1 MSRSALRG
9 FALGVGVSLIACGRG
24 ENGRAARVPA
34 GAYLATAPTLGTA
47 DAFSVLGGQA
57 VTNTGAT
64 VLNRDLGVSPGT
76 AVTGFPPGLLSPPAT
91 IHLADAVAAQAET
104 DVGTAYGVLAAEPC
118 TADLTD
124 QDLGGK
130 TLTPGVYCFS
140 SSAQLTGTL
149 VLDAGFVAN
158 SVFVFKIGSTLT
170 TASGSSVRV
179 INGATACDVFWQVGS
194 SATLGT
200 TTSFTGNILAL
211 ASVTV
216 QTGATINGR
225 ALARNG
231 SVTLDG
237 NQILS
242 DVCNGA
248 GDAGTPLPDAG
259 IPAPDAGTPVPD
271 AGVPQPDAGTP
282 VPDAGVPAPDAGNPP
297 PDGGTPTAVTC
308 CLGAVACDGT
318 CIDLM
323 NDANNCGACG
333 ARCSADTRCNAG
345 ACVPCDLR
353 TQVQC
358 PDQCADVQA
367 DPFNC
372 GGCGNVCAASE
383 SCVAGKCGACEGA
396 VCSNVCVEPR
406 TDPSN
411 CGACGNVCGAGEC
424 CTEGKCS
431 SVGVTGKSCK
441 LH

>member
-1 MSRSALRG
+1 
-9 FALGVGVSLIACGRG
+9 
-24 ENGRAARVPA
+24 
-34 GAYLATAPTLGTA
+34 
-47 DAFSVLGGQA
+47 
-57 VTNTGAT
+57 
-64 VLNRDLGVSPGT
+64 
-76 AVTGFPPGLLSPPAT
+76 
-91 IHLADAVAAQAET
+91 VAAQAET
-104 DVGTAYGVLAAEPC
+104 DVGTAYGVLASEPC
-118 TADLTD
+118 TADLTG

-130 TLTPGVYCFS
+130 TLAPGVYCFS

-149 VLDAGFVAN
+149 VLDAQFVAN

-179 INGATACDVFWQVGS
+179 INGANACDVFWQVGS

-200 TTSFTGNILAL
+200 TTSFTGDILAL

-231 SVTLDG
+231 SVTLDH

-242 DVCNGA
+242 DVCNDA
-248 GDAGTPLPDAG
+248 ADAGLP
-259 IPAPDAGTPVPD
+259 PPD
-271 AGVPQPDAGTP
+271 AGVPP
-282 VPDAGVPAPDAGNPP
+282 PDAGVPAPDAGTPLPP
-297 PDGGTPTAVTC
+297 PADAGTPPPPPADAGTPLPPPGTGTPPPPPGAGTPPPPGVAPPMAATC
-308 CLGAVACDGT
+308 CFGAVACNGS

-333 ARCSADTRCNAG
+333 SRCSADTRCNAG
-345 ACVPCDLR
+345 ACVPCNLT

-358 PDQCADVQA
+358 PDQCADVQS

-372 GGCGNVCAASE
+372 GGCGNVCAASQ

-396 VCSNVCVEPR
+396 VCSNVCVELR
-406 TDPSN
+406 TDASN
-411 CGACGNVCGAGEC
+411 CGACGNVCGADEC
-424 CTEGKCS
+424 CSEGKCS